1 MVKTVWGPQNPEGEQ
16 TLDMDH
22 RLCSANP
29 RGLDVYLGVVRHEF
43 LHVFGL
49 MHTQTRPDRDDFVTV
64 NEENIIE
71 GQKSQYKKCTNCD
84 TLKVPYECNSIM
96 HYDTYSDAIS
106 RRKPTMTPVDK
117 NKCDINPGNDLTAL
131 DWQLLRKAANCP

>member
-1 MVKTVWGPQNPEGEQ
+1 MVNASWSNQKPEGDQ

-29 RGLDVYLGVVRHEF
+29 RGLDRYLKVVRHEF

-64 NEENIIE
+64 DIENILI
-71 GQKSQYKKCTNCD
+71 GQRDQYEKCMDCNTFK
-84 TLKVPYECNSIM
+84 LPYECNSIM
-96 HYDTYSDAIS
+96 HYNANSNAINS
-106 RRKPTMTPVDK
+106 RKPTMTPVDK
-117 NKCDINPGNDLTAL
+117 KKCNINPGNDLTAL